1 MKKIRW
7 RKVHSDKYSL
17 DIDLP
22 FGDSLYIDIYKED
35 GYWES
40 YDNLYFD
47 GNKCISKK
55 FLKLDCC
62 QKYVVDKVLKELSKY
77 KKLELDL
84 RSI

>member
-22 FGDSLYIDIYKED
+22 FGDSLYIYIDKQN

-40 YDNLYFD
+40 YDYSFE
-47 GNKCISKK
+47 GNKYKSKK

-62 QKYVVDKVLKELSKY
+62 QKYVVDKVLKELLKY
-77 KKLELDL
+77 KKLELAL
-84 RSI
+84 RNI

>member
-1 MKKIRW
+1 MRKIRW
-7 RKVHSDKYSL
+7 KKIHSDKYSL

-22 FGDSLYIDIYKED
+22 FGDSLYIDIYREN

-40 YDNLYFD
+40 CDYSFCEDKY
-47 GNKCISKK
+47 ISKK

-77 KKLELDL
+77 KKLEIDL
-84 RSI
+84 KNI